1 MARDD
6 YRSSP
11 GEMENNHRKN
21 QMISAAAREVGISA
35 SDLSDEVHARKSNWD
50 EGDFSYSDLLRI
62 AREIKAEQDKKKRD
76 RW

>member
-6 YRSSP
+6 YRTSS

-35 SDLSDEVHARKSNWD
+35 SDLSDEVHARKGDWD
-50 EGDFSYSDLLRI
+50 AGDFTYSELLKI
-62 AREIKAEQDKKKRD
+62 AREIKDDQRK
-76 RW
+76 